1 CPRAR
6 PAPTCPIVGWADGGR
21 RARQREPGQP
31 RRRGGGA
38 APRPR
43 PRGSRP
49 RRPAVPRRSPRLR
62 LRGGGALHRR
72 RRLDQGRPGHASP
85 QRPDPAP
92 LPGDGVRVRGAKRLA
107 NPRRH
112 AVMSRA
118 LSRAKATARVAALPR
133 IVIYV
138 VGTGLWLTGALWLL
152 FHYLLKRQG
161 WLGGVQP
168 LESWWLRLH
177 GAFAFV
183 AIWTFGLLWGTHV
196 VPGW

>member
-1 CPRAR
+1 
-6 PAPTCPIVGWADGGR
+6 
-21 RARQREPGQP
+21 
-31 RRRGGGA
+31 
-38 APRPR
+38 
-43 PRGSRP
+43 
-49 RRPAVPRRSPRLR
+49 
-62 LRGGGALHRR
+62 
-72 RRLDQGRPGHASP
+72 
-85 QRPDPAP
+85 
-92 LPGDGVRVRGAKRLA
+92 
-107 NPRRH
+107 
-112 AVMSRA
+112 MSRA

-196 VPGW
+196 VPGWWTRRRARSGIVLVAFVAWLMVSAYLLYYLGNEEQRFIVSVLHWSVGLSCPVLFTAHRWRDRASVLQRGRVLNL